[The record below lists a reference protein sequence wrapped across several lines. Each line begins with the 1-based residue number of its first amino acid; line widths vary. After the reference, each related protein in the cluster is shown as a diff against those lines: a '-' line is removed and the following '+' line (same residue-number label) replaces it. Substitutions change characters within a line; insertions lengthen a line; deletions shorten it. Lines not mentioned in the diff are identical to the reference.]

1 MRSITEY
8 INYTINEGN
17 DNYVEYLKKRAE
29 IADKYDHD
37 NGPEMDKKMD
47 AQEQKEY
54 DALDRKYPDAA
65 ARFNKEQLD
74 KQNRK
79 SRQSGQRK
87 LLRHDIA
94 KRELPV
100 EYLKE
105 LADLEDKYDHEF
117 GSHEMNQRMEDEYNK
132 KLIQLKKKYNLLS
145 RH

>member
-1 MRSITEY
+1 MKSITDY
-8 INYTINEGN
+8 INYAINEGN

-37 NGPEMDKKMD
+37 NGPEIDKKMD

-74 KQNRK
+74 RQNSK

-87 LLRHDIA
+87 LIRHDID
-94 KRELPV
+94 KRELPA

-117 GSHEMNQRMEDEYNK
+117 GSYEMNQRMEDEYNK

-145 RH
+145 RY

>member
-29 IADKYDHD
+29 IADKYGHD

-54 DALDRKYPDAA
+54 DDLDRKYPDAA

-79 SRQSGQRK
+79 LKQSGQRK

-94 KRELPV
+94 KRELPA

-105 LADLEDKYDHEF
+105 LADLEDKQDHEF
-117 GSHEMNQRMEDEYNK
+117 GSPEMNQRMEDEYNK

-145 RH
+145 RY